1 MAVTGFVEFAGTN
14 YVRGWAYDSDAPMS
28 RLEVAV
34 RIGDEFYASAIADI
48 SRSDLLAAG
57 IGDGCHGF
65 DIDVSEAKFS
75 AAELAAL
82 EIHAISGVDVVR
94 IERVAAGGE
103 PLIDLASDP
112 SMAVSDATQFPVF
125 VLGPARSGTSAMT
138 LALLESGSY
147 LGMGEGHLMP
157 LAHALLSAVD
167 RHYYKAGDESNTLR
181 AKVPATAFQKLIRR
195 AFVQLASE
203 LFPSPRW
210 LDKTPTVEMVR
221 ASVLMQELWPNA
233 RFIFMKR
240 RVIENLLSR
249 KRKFPG
255 NSTDNHFSDWA
266 AVMSAWL
273 AVRER
278 LGSAA
283 LEIDHRQL
291 VLDPH
296 AVASAVAQFLD
307 LPESAGARFVRYLS
321 QSRPE
326 QTDENF
332 GATYALEDLGLSE
345 AERQSLVS
353 TCDPVMQAFGYGYG
367 AEYYGP
373 GA

>member
-14 YVRGWAYDSDAPMS
+14 HVRGWAYDSNAPMS

-65 DIDVSEAKFS
+65 DIDVSEARFS

-94 IERVAAGGE
+94 IERVSAGRE
-103 PLIDLASDP
+103 PLADLSSDP
-112 SMAVSDATQFPVF
+112 SMPLSDASQFPVF

-167 RHYYKAGDESNTLR
+167 RHYQHAADESNTLR
-181 AKVPATAFQKLIRR
+181 AQVAATAFQKLIRR
-195 AFVQLASE
+195 AFVQLATE
-203 LFPSPRW
+203 LFPSTRW

-221 ASVLMQELWPNA
+221 ASVLMRELWPNA

-240 RVIENLLSR
+240 RVIENLMSR

-255 NSTDNHFSDWA
+255 NTTDSHFSDWA

-278 LGSAA
+278 LGAA
-283 LEIDHRQL
+283 AVEIDHRQL
-291 VLDPH
+291 VLDPQG
-296 AVASAVAQFLD
+296 VAASVADFLE
-307 LPESAGARFVRYLS
+307 LPQSAGARFVRYLS
-321 QSRPE
+321 QARPE

-332 GATYALEDLGLSE
+332 GATYSLDELGLSD
-345 AERQSLVS
+345 AERHRLIGV
-353 TCDPVMQAFGYGYG
+353 CDPVMQAFGYGYG
-367 AEYYGP
+367 TEYYGG